1 MSSPIPKP
9 SAAYRVVLDQKIPK
23 RSALRFNLAIALLV
37 WAIWLAFG
45 GRAAIYHPVCGLEN
59 RANYGL
65 RLSGGRRYQ
74 RRRGRDRI
82 PIFTTLLHI
91 APRDARNFS
100 LAIQSAG
107 MGADSLS
114 IPYLCIPIERRALLF
129 AGIPGVFGVIF
140 RAYFVAPLI
149 PPVFVRRSFTVLLS
163 SMGVAL
169 LLVNREK
176 TVLRN

>member
-1 MSSPIPKP
+1 MVFGSLVGGGTSEGGG
-9 SAAYRVVLDQKIPK
+9 
-23 RSALRFNLAIALLV
+23 AIA
-37 WAIWLAFG
+37 
-45 GRAAIYHPVCGLEN
+45 
-59 RANYGL
+59 
-65 RLSGGRRYQ
+65 
-74 RRRGRDRI
+74 I

-140 RAYFVAPLI
+140 RAYFVAPLT
-149 PPVFVRRSFTVLLS
+149 PPVFVRRSYTVLLS

-176 TVLRN
+176 TVMRNLRIPFANSWACLNRIRKLVTYIL